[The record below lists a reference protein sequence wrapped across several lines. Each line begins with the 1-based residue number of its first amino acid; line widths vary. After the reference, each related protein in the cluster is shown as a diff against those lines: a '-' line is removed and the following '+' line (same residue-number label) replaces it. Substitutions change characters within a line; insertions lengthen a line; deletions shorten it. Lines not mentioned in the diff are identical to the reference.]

1 MPLWLDYKR
10 ADRAPTVLIQ
20 EALTKQGYAPG
31 PADGRFGLQTL
42 RAVAAFQTAHDLK
55 PTGGVDEGL
64 YASIVAGKK
73 PRKAKA
79 KAEDE
84 APTKTPPAAKKAAAT
99 TPTTTTPAATIPPA
113 TKKPAAKKAAAKK
126 AAS

>member
-10 ADRAPTVLIQ
+10 ADRAPTVQVQ
-20 EALTKQGYAPG
+20 EALTKAGYAPG

-64 YASIVAGKK
+64 YAAIVDGKK
-73 PRKAKA
+73 PHKAKA
-79 KAEDE
+79 KAESPAKADGDDE
-84 APTKTPPAAKKAAAT
+84 APAKE
-99 TPTTTTPAATIPPA
+99 PTAKEPTA
-113 TKKPAAKKAAAKK
+113 KKPAAKKAPAAKK
-126 AAS
+126 PAAKKVAS